1 MMADSNKH
9 HRREYTAAR
18 WLVENTTSITS
29 LGSVHWI
36 VYMTVAI
43 LGTRLN
49 RSNIR
54 IYF

>member
-1 MMADSNKH
+1 
-9 HRREYTAAR
+9 
-18 WLVENTTSITS
+18 
-29 LGSVHWI
+29 
-36 VYMTVAI
+36 MTVAI